1 MILQEVIFLNSHT
14 ETMDKVG
21 FHEEDSF
28 LQGIK
33 DCIPTLLGYISIGLA
48 FGVVGSASGL
58 KLFEIALLTILVY
71 AGSAQFIFCA
81 LILSGTPASAIIF
94 TIFIV
99 NLRHFLMSL
108 TLAPNFTNYSVIRNI
123 GFGTLLTDET
133 FGVAITKIMRTKKI
147 SGKWMDGL
155 NITAYLVWI
164 ASCIAGAFLGQWI
177 AHPEKWGL
185 DFALTAM
192 FVALLILQL
201 ASVGK
206 AKLAKN
212 LLLIGLIALCMYV
225 FSYFM
230 PSHLAVLISTIV
242 VATVGVVIDR

>member
-1 MILQEVIFLNSHT
+1 MNTPT
-14 ETMDKVG
+14 ETVDQVR
-21 FHEEDSF
+21 FHEDDSF

-58 KLFEIALLTILVY
+58 SLFEIALLTVLVY

-81 LILSGTPASAIIF
+81 LIITNSPPSAIIL

-108 TLAPNFTNYSVIRNI
+108 TLAPHFTKYSLLRNI

-133 FGVAITKIMRTKKI
+133 FGVAVTKLMQTKKL

-164 ASCIAGAFLGQWI
+164 ASCIAGAFLGKWV
-177 AHPEKWGL
+177 ANPEKWGL

-192 FVALLILQL
+192 FVALLVLQL
-201 ASVGK
+201 QSVGK
-206 AKLAKN
+206 SKLAKN

-230 PSHLAVLISTIV
+230 PSHLAVLISTVV

>member
-1 MILQEVIFLNSHT
+1 MLSEVNFLSNQT
-14 ETMDKVG
+14 GIIDKIQ
-21 FHEEDSF
+21 FSEEASF
-28 LQGIK
+28 LQGVK

-48 FGVVGSASGL
+48 FGIVGAASGL

-81 LILSGTPASAIIF
+81 LLISGTPATAIIF
-94 TIFIV
+94 TLFIV

-108 TLAPNFTNYSVIRNI
+108 TLAPNFTSYSLKRNI

-133 FGVAITKIMRTKKI
+133 FGVAITKIMQSTKI

-155 NITAYLVWI
+155 NITAYLAWI
-164 ASCIAGAFLGQWI
+164 ASCITGAFLGQWV
-177 AHPEKWGL
+177 ANPEKYGL

-192 FVALLILQL
+192 FVVLLVLQL

-206 AKLAKN
+206 PKLAKN
-212 LLLIGLIALCMYV
+212 LLLIGLIVLCMYI

-230 PSHLAVLISTIV
+230 PSHLAVLLSTII

>member
-1 MILQEVIFLNSHT
+1 MNTPT
-14 ETMDKVG
+14 ETINHAT
-21 FHEEDSF
+21 FQEEDSF
-28 LQGIK
+28 LKGVK

-48 FGVVGSASGL
+48 FGVVGVSSGL
-58 KLFEIALLTILVY
+58 SILEIALLTVLVY

-81 LILSGTPASAIIF
+81 LILTNSPPSAIIL

-108 TLAPNFTNYSVIRNI
+108 TLAPHFTKYSLARNI
-123 GFGTLLTDET
+123 GFGSLLTDET
-133 FGVAITKIMRTKKI
+133 FGVAITKLMQTKKL
-147 SGKWMDGL
+147 SGRWMDGL

-164 ASCIAGAFLGQWI
+164 AACVAGAFIGQWVGN
-177 AHPEKWGL
+177 PQKWGL

-192 FVALLILQL
+192 FVALLVLQL
-201 ASVGK
+201 QSSGK
-206 AKLAKN
+206 SKLAKN
-212 LLLIGLIALCMYV
+212 LLLVGLITLCMYV

-230 PSHLAVLISTIV
+230 PSHLAVLISTII

>member
-147 SGKWMDGL
+147 SGKWM
-155 NITAYLVWI
+155 V
-164 ASCIAGAFLGQWI
+164 
-177 AHPEKWGL
+177 
-185 DFALTAM
+185 
-192 FVALLILQL
+192 
-201 ASVGK
+201 
-206 AKLAKN
+206 
-212 LLLIGLIALCMYV
+212 
-225 FSYFM
+225 
-230 PSHLAVLISTIV
+230 
-242 VATVGVVIDR
+242 

>member
-108 TLAPNFTNYSVIRNI
+108 TLAPNFTNYSVMRNI

-206 AKLAKN
+206 TKLAKN

-230 PSHLAVLISTIV
+230 PSHLVVLISTIV

>member
-1 MILQEVIFLNSHT
+1 MNSHT
-14 ETMDKVG
+14 TETVEQIR
-21 FHEEDSF
+21 FHEDDTF
-28 LQGIK
+28 LQGVK

-48 FGVVGSASGL
+48 FGVVGAASGL
-58 KLFEIALLTILVY
+58 KLYEIALLTVLVY
-71 AGSAQFIFCA
+71 AGSAQFIFCG
-81 LILSGTPASAIIF
+81 LILSGTPVSAIIF

-108 TLAPNFTNYSVIRNI
+108 TVAPNFTQYSLMRNI

-133 FGVAITKIMRTKKI
+133 FGVAITKIMQTKKI

-155 NITAYLVWI
+155 NVTAYLVWI
-164 ASCIAGAFLGQWI
+164 AACISGAFLGQWI
-177 AHPEKWGL
+177 ANPEKWGL

-201 ASVGK
+201 SSVGK
-206 AKLAKN
+206 TKLAKN
-212 LLLIGLIALCMYV
+212 LLLIGLVALCMYV

-230 PSHLAVLISTIV
+230 PTHLAVLFSTVI
-242 VATVGVVIDR
+242 VATVGVVIDQ

>member
-1 MILQEVIFLNSHT
+1 MNSHT

-108 TLAPNFTNYSVIRNI
+108 TLAPNFTNYSVMRNI

-206 AKLAKN
+206 TKLAKN